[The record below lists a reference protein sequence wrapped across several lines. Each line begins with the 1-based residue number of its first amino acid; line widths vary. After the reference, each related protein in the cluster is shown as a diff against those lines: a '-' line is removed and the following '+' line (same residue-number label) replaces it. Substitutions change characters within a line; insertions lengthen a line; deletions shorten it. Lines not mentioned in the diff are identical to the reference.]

1 MGTPTATA
9 LPPVPTTAAPPLR
22 RGPAV
27 PAPARRPVAVSF
39 PGPRSVGLVEEDVP
53 VLLPGS
59 VRVRTLYSGISSGTE
74 MTAYRGSNVYLTKHW
89 DPAQRLFSAGGRTVG
104 YPVTGWGYSEVGRV
118 VEAADD
124 VDGTVPGSR
133 VGDVVHGVW
142 GHRSEA
148 VLPADAL
155 AGRRLPPGVDPLAG
169 VFARVGA
176 IALN

>member
-53 VLLPGS
+53 VLLPGA
-59 VRVRTLYSGISSGTE
+59 VRVRTLYSGISAGTE

-89 DPAQRLFSAGGRTVG
+89 DPAQRLFAAGSRSVAHPG
-104 YPVTGWGYSEVGRV
+104 TGWGYNRGGLGVRGAAAAGGGMGGPPVG
-118 VEAADD
+118 
-124 VDGTVPGSR
+124 G
-133 VGDVVHGVW
+133 
-142 GHRSEA
+142 
-148 VLPADAL
+148 
-155 AGRRLPPGVDPLAG
+155 GR
-169 VFARVGA
+169 
-176 IALN
+176 